1 MNTISVNPTVYSWA
15 EMYAM
20 QHHISLQELA
30 EKALLMIVGRHNKKP
45 TFKLKTEDQLSPA
58 IQSLIGIAQP
68 THTTE
73 DINGRDA
80 RMEYLEEKYGL

>member
-1 MNTISVNPTVYSWA
+1 MNTIAVNPTVYNWA
-15 EMYAM
+15 ETYAIK
-20 QHHISLQELA
+20 HHISLQELV
-30 EKALLMIVGRHNKKP
+30 EKALLMIVGHSKKQ
-45 TFKLKTEDQLSPA
+45 TFTLKTEDQLSPA

-68 THTTE
+68 SHADE